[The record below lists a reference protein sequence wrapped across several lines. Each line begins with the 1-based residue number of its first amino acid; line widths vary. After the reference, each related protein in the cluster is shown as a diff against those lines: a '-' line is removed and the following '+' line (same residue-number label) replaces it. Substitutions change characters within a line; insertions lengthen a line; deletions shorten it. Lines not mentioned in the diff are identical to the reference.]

1 MERIRSLDRYQKIIL
16 LIMLAMALV
25 FGVVYGV
32 VTNRVGYLYM
42 DAVLVPTQAGSA
54 TVYSG
59 KIDGQRASFTV
70 AADTVTF
77 LRGDTI
83 YGPYLLEE
91 DPTAVPEEDRL
102 AEHMTGIVIT
112 DNGAE
117 FFRGGMISDSR
128 SLYLI
133 REDGSMIHDITMT
146 TSNGVS
152 YDMDGNPIDPYE
164 PSPQTIV
171 TLLQGPELTHKGYWL
186 AYVMGLLF
194 SASGVVSILYADDLF
209 RFRISFRV
217 QNPDTIEPS
226 DWEVS
231 SRYIGW
237 TILPVLIL
245 YLYFVG
251 LQ

>member
-16 LIMLAMALV
+16 LIFLAMALV

-32 VTNRVGYLYM
+32 VTGREGYLYM
-42 DAVLVPTQAGSA
+42 DSVLVPTQAGST

-59 KIDGQRASFTV
+59 RIDGQKASFTV

-77 LRGDTI
+77 ARGNRI

-102 AEHMTGIVIT
+102 AQHMTGIVIT
-112 DNGAE
+112 DDGKP
-117 FFRGGMISDSR
+117 FFRGGMIADSNG
-128 SLYLI
+128 LHLF
-133 REDGSMIHDITMT
+133 REDGRMIYDITMT
-146 TSNGVS
+146 TGNGVS
-152 YDMDGNPIDPYE
+152 YDMDGNPIDPFE

-186 AYVMGLLF
+186 AYLMGLLF
-194 SASGVVSILYADDLF
+194 SASGVVSILFADDLF
-209 RFRISFRV
+209 RFRMSFRV
-217 QNPDTIEPS
+217 QNADTIEPS

-237 TILPVLIL
+237 TILPILIL

-251 LQ
+251 LK

>member
-16 LIMLAMALV
+16 LILLAMALV
-25 FGVVYGV
+25 FGIVYGV
-32 VTNRVGYLYM
+32 VTNREGYLYM

-59 KIDGQRASFTV
+59 RIDGQKASFTV

-77 LRGDTI
+77 VRGNRI

-102 AEHMTGIVIT
+102 AQYMTGIVIT
-112 DNGAE
+112 DDGKP
-117 FFRGGMISDSR
+117 FFRGGMIADSNG
-128 SLYLI
+128 LHLF
-133 REDGSMIHDITMT
+133 REDGRMIYDITMT
-146 TSNGVS
+146 TGNGIS

-164 PSPQTIV
+164 PSPQTILR
-171 TLLQGPELTHKGYWL
+171 LLQGPELGHKGYWL
-186 AYVMGLLF
+186 AYLAGLLF
-194 SASGVVSILYADDLF
+194 TASGVVSILYADDLF
-209 RFRISFRV
+209 RFRMSFRV

-237 TILPVLIL
+237 TIMPILIL
-245 YLYFVG
+245 YLYFAG

>member
-16 LIMLAMALV
+16 LILLAMVLV
-25 FGVVYGV
+25 FGIVYGV
-32 VTNRVGYLYM
+32 VTGREGYLYM

-59 KIDGQRASFTV
+59 RIDGQKASFTV

-77 LRGDTI
+77 VRGNRI

-91 DPTAVPEEDRL
+91 DPSAVPEEDRL
-102 AEHMTGIVIT
+102 AQHMTGIVIT
-112 DNGAE
+112 DDGKP
-117 FFRGGMISDSR
+117 FFRGGMIADSNG
-128 SLYLI
+128 LHLF
-133 REDGSMIHDITMT
+133 REDGRMIYDITMT
-146 TSNGVS
+146 TGNGVS
-152 YDMDGNPIDPYE
+152 YDMDGNPIDPFE

-186 AYVMGLLF
+186 AYLMGLLF
-194 SASGVVSILYADDLF
+194 SASGVVSILFADDLF
-209 RFRISFRV
+209 RFRMSFRV
-217 QNPDTIEPS
+217 QNADTIEPS

-237 TILPVLIL
+237 TVLPILIL

-251 LQ
+251 LK

>member
-16 LIMLAMALV
+16 LILLAMVLV
-25 FGVVYGV
+25 FGIVYGV
-32 VTNRVGYLYM
+32 VTGREGYLYM

-59 KIDGQRASFTV
+59 RIDGQKASFTV

-77 LRGDTI
+77 VRGNRI

-91 DPTAVPEEDRL
+91 DPSAVPEEDRL
-102 AEHMTGIVIT
+102 AQHMTGIVIT
-112 DNGAE
+112 DDGKP
-117 FFRGGMISDSR
+117 FFRGGMIADSNG
-128 SLYLI
+128 LHLF
-133 REDGSMIHDITMT
+133 REDGRMIYDITMT
-146 TSNGVS
+146 TGNGVS
-152 YDMDGNPIDPYE
+152 YDMDGNPIDPFE

-186 AYVMGLLF
+186 AYLMGLLF
-194 SASGVVSILYADDLF
+194 SASGVVSILFADDLF
-209 RFRISFRV
+209 RFRMSFRV
-217 QNPDTIEPS
+217 QNADTIEPS

-237 TILPVLIL
+237 TILPILIL

-251 LQ
+251 LK